1 MVSQEM
7 QENIGRLQMLEQN
20 IQMFS
25 SQRQNFH
32 MQLEEIENAIKE
44 LQKTKNTPYKIIGN
58 LMVAS
63 DAKELLEELTSRK
76 ETITLR
82 VQSLEKQEK
91 KLKEKAEELQ
101 KTIMNALQQEKGS
114 SSWLLSRL
122 LLTFLCSLSK
132 ILLCQRMSG
141 QR

>member
-25 SQRQNFH
+25 SQRQNFQ
-32 MQLEEIENAIKE
+32 MQLEEIENALKE
-44 LQKTKNTPYKIIGN
+44 LQKTKNRPYKIIGN

-63 DAKELLEELTSRK
+63 DAKELVEELTSRK

-101 KTIMNALQQEKGS
+101 KTIMNALQQEKGGS
-114 SSWLLSRL
+114 S
-122 LLTFLCSLSK
+122 
-132 ILLCQRMSG
+132 
-141 QR
+141 